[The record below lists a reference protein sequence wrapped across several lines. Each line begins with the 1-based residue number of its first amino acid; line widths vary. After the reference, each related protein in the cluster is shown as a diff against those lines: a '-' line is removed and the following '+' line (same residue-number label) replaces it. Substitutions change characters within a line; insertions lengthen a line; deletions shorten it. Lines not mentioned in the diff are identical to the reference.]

1 MANQFGNLNKINIC
15 IKNIIYHTQQKNKQK
30 TPLVQ
35 HFQYYTELG
44 FFGFYIDKNIKKI
57 MRNAKAQ
64 DNPRQSDENQRKE
77 GFTLAEFSYKTAVIE
92 TL

>member
-1 MANQFGNLNKINIC
+1 
-15 IKNIIYHTQQKNKQK
+15 
-30 TPLVQ
+30 
-35 HFQYYTELG
+35 
-44 FFGFYIDKNIKKI
+44 